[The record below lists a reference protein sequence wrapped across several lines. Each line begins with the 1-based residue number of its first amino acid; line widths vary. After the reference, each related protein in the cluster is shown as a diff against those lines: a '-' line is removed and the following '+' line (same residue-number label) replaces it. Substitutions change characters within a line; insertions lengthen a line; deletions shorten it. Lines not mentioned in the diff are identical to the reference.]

1 MPPRSDDLNSSWH
14 EATISCFR
22 YYKSLA
28 DRSIAQTTDEA
39 LHRAI
44 DANTNSFAV
53 IIQHLAGN
61 LASRWTGF
69 LTSDGKKST
78 RDRDAEFA
86 PRKIGRV
93 ELLARWEAGWDHLFN
108 SLSTLTPEDFG
119 RTVLI
124 RGEAHS
130 IPLAI
135 QRSLTHV
142 AYHVGQIVQLAR
154 HWAGSNWATLTIPRG
169 GSAAHNAAAWGTDD
183 DARRGREQS

>member
-1 MPPRSDDLNSSWH
+1 MPSRSDDLSSPWQ
-14 EATISCFR
+14 EATINCFR

-39 LHRAI
+39 LHRVI
-44 DANTNSFAV
+44 DANTNSIA
-53 IIQHLAGN
+53 IIVQHLTGN
-61 LASRWTGF
+61 LASRWADF
-69 LTSDGKKST
+69 LTSDGEKPT

-86 PRKIGRV
+86 AQEISRTD
-93 ELLARWEAGWDHLFN
+93 LLAGWEAGWGQLFN

-135 QRSLTHV
+135 QRSLSHV

-154 HWAGSNWATLTIPRG
+154 HWAGSNWTTLTIPRG
-169 GSAAHNAAAWGTDD
+169 GSAAHNAATWGTDD
-183 DARRGREQS
+183 YARRTRQ